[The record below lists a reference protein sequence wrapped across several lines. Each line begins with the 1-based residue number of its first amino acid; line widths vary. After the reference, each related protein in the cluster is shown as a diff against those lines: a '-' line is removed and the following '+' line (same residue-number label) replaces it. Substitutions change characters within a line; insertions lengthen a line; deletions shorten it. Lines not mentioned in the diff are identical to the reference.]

1 MYIYIYMVNAPMVV
15 EKVFKSNCRDIFM
28 ESLRVSQMAFKT
40 SLKKGFG
47 DIRFSLVRRPRKKS
61 LLKHSHESLPTIIK
75 ITVQH
80 QTWAWIPLR
89 DWFLG
94 IL

>member
-1 MYIYIYMVNAPMVV
+1 MVNAPMVV

-47 DIRFSLVRRPRKKS
+47 DTRFSLARRPRKKS

-80 QTWAWIPLR
+80 QT
-89 DWFLG
+89 
-94 IL
+94 